1 MEPINTRWLILGS
14 AALIGLIQVA
24 CTAWIAKEVAA
35 YSPTDNSS
43 EFAAITEQLASV
55 ESAVSDVQDTADT
68 IQARTG
74 ALTDSMGSVAR
85 ACSFR

>member
-1 MEPINTRWLILGS
+1 MEKINLRGLILVS
-14 AALIGLIQVA
+14 AALVVLTQVA
-24 CTAWIAKEVAA
+24 CTAWLGRQLEPDRPPDPSLALVDM
-35 YSPTDNSS
+35 TQ
-43 EFAAITEQLASV
+43 QLASV
-55 ESAVSDVQDTADT
+55 ESAVSDVQNTADT